1 MPLLC
6 GVRLS
11 CTADIWSPSIVL
23 AEVNQHHFLC
33 LPLHQLWGCEA
44 TSKLSPRCDQE
55 LYWQYLKCAE
65 LNPESRH
72 VGDVWPWFSSMNRH
86 LNSLSSPEIRLQIF
100 LLTGDFKDLCWQ
112 NHQWLLKVQAI
123 LFISCIFNSVS
134 KDSFIVKAL
143 VYQSSLT
150 CLRRIT
156 FHPPSSIQFS
166 LPPDCHLMI
175 CNDCGL
181 AAGSCRIQNI
191 LSLSNNGNI
200 I

>member
-1 MPLLC
+1 MC
-6 GVRLS
+6 WV
-11 CTADIWSPSIVL
+11 
-23 AEVNQHHFLC
+23 
-33 LPLHQLWGCEA
+33 
-44 TSKLSPRCDQE
+44 K
-55 LYWQYLKCAE
+55 
-65 LNPESRH
+65 SRH
-72 VGDVWPWFSSMNRH
+72 VGDVWPWFSSMNMNRH

-200 I
+200 IHWWPVVAQCSDICNSQMRLSWLIKVGSGAVSHLSAAASSLVRNR

>member
-1 MPLLC
+1 MF
-6 GVRLS
+6 
-11 CTADIWSPSIVL
+11 IFIY
-23 AEVNQHHFLC
+23 F
-33 LPLHQLWGCEA
+33 
-44 TSKLSPRCDQE
+44 
-55 LYWQYLKCAE
+55 YL
-65 LNPESRH
+65 
-72 VGDVWPWFSSMNRH
+72 
-86 LNSLSSPEIRLQIF
+86 F

-200 I
+200 IHWWPVEAPSAVTFAILRWDCLDSLKLEVEQCPIYLPPPPHLFVIDKSCWTVWTFNCVLGCCWLELQMEVKRRFTKVSQSRRRPLL